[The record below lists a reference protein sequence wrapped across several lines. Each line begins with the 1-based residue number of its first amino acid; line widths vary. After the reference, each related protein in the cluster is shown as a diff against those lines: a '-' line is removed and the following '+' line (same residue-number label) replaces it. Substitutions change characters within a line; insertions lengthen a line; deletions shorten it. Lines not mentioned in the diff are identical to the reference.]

1 MYVIN
6 LSKQTNKYIKN
17 NIMKK
22 IIFTMI
28 FSLMLCLS
36 VNANE
41 NNTMNTEA
49 YSMNVNTEVLS
60 KTLNASKDQS
70 ECINDIMNMLSIQM
84 ENIKYETVNTTREKM
99 LTNTINMNTNY
110 MKQVLN
116 DNQYKKY
123 LMILNATLKNRGLR

>member
-1 MYVIN
+1 
-6 LSKQTNKYIKN
+6 
-17 NIMKK
+17 MKK

-60 KTLNASKDQS
+60 KTLNASKDQA
-70 ECINDIMNMLSIQM
+70 ECIHDIMNIFCAQM
-84 ENIKYETVNTTREKM
+84 ENIKYETVETSREKM
-99 LTNTINMNTNY
+99 LDNTVDMNINY
-110 MKQVLN
+110 MKQIL
-116 DNQYKKY
+116 DKEQYKKY
-123 LMILNATLKNRGLR
+123 LMLLNTTLTNRGLR

>member
-1 MYVIN
+1 
-6 LSKQTNKYIKN
+6 
-17 NIMKK
+17 MKK

-84 ENIKYETVNTTREKM
+84 ENIKYETVKATREKM
-99 LTNTINMNTNY
+99 LTNTLDMNTNY
-110 MKQVLN
+110 MKQVLD